1 MDNITS
7 QIQASLGVHPA
18 IRLPF
23 DELYAGIMAEVTAGN
38 LTRLVKDDLELFNY
52 TRNCSFEKNWNVFTL
67 ISRGLILCPSQK
79 KVVCQPLIKFFNYG
93 ETLYLPEN
101 ESFRSTT
108 KMDGSCIFLWF
119 WNNKWNCS
127 TRGSFSSEQA
137 IWAEN
142 WFHTNC
148 AISELVPGRT
158 YIFEVIYAENRIVI
172 TYDFEG
178 LVLITGYDENGNE
191 FLYDDAAWYASR
203 MGTRVV
209 QTNSF
214 NSIEEML
221 DKSKELPSSEEG
233 WVVRFDNGY
242 RIKIKGDEYCRIHRV
257 ISNCTPLS
265 VWDMMRNCQDLA
277 PIIAK
282 LPEEFRKDIRS
293 IRKIMQDKEHE
304 LLQSISFLVD
314 LTKNMTDKDLGL
326 AIPYIAKVWPVA
338 AYFLFSCRKNDFMKE
353 GRKPGKFRNSLYK
366 RFRPTANALEGY
378 VPSSAMNR
386 FEEDS

>member
-7 QIQASLGVHPA
+7 QIKASLGVHPA
-18 IRLPF
+18 IRIPF

-38 LTRLVKDDLELFNY
+38 VTRLVKDDLELFNY

-101 ESFRSTT
+101 EPFRATT
-108 KMDGSCIFLWF
+108 KMDGSCIFLWY
-119 WNNKWNCS
+119 WDGKWNCS
-127 TRGSFSSEQA
+127 TRGSFSSDQA

-142 WFHTNC
+142 WLHTNC

-158 YIFEVIYAENRIVI
+158 YIFEGIYAKNRIVI

-191 FLYDDAAWYASR
+191 FLYDDTTWYASR

-214 NSIEEML
+214 DSIESML
-221 DKSKELPSSEEG
+221 VLAEELPSSEEG

-242 RIKIKGDEYCRIHRV
+242 RIKIKSSEYCRIHRV

-265 VWDMMRNCQDLA
+265 IWDMMRNCQDLE
-277 PIIAK
+277 PLIK
-282 LPEEFRKDIRS
+282 ELPEEFSRDIKS
-293 IRKIMQDKEHE
+293 IRKILEDREREILKDIVYLNHLTQDWSDKQLGMEIDI
-304 LLQSISFLVD
+304 LA
-314 LTKNMTDKDLGL
+314 KNYP
-326 AIPYIAKVWPVA
+326 IA
-338 AYFLFSCRKNDFMKE
+338 AYFLFPCRKNNFIVE
-353 GRKPGKFRNSLYK
+353 CQTPGKFRNSLYE
-366 RFRPTANALEGY
+366 RFRPTGNVLEGY
-378 VPSSAMNR
+378 IPSSAMNR
-386 FEEDS
+386 FEEDI